1 MDDANASREED
12 SLAETM
18 TRMFATN
25 WIEAAKLL
33 RNVLEAHDHGFVL
46 DGDLVSD
53 IRIFLGDSSVV
64 PKPPTIAIRESA
76 E

>member
-1 MDDANASREED
+1 MDDDRKTSGED

-25 WIEAAKLL
+25 WIEATKLL
-33 RNVLEAHDHGFVL
+33 RKVLEAHDHGFVL
-46 DGDLVSD
+46 DGDLVND
-53 IRIFLGDSSVV
+53 IRIFLGDASLI
-64 PKPPTIAIRESA
+64 PGAPTIAIRESA